1 MGGVAMKGC
10 DNCLHGK
17 KDWQKEEP
25 CVTCLKGSAM
35 SGYQPI
41 SSLEK
46 QVAGSHYKSLKI
58 QPVEF
63 IHANEIGFIAGNVIK
78 YVCRYKAKNGVQDL
92 EKAKHYI
99 EMLIEQETKERK

>member
-1 MGGVAMKGC
+1 MGGVAMSTCNETLKGI
-10 DNCLHGK
+10 GAVY
-17 KDWQKEEP
+17 P
-25 CVTCLKGSAM
+25 VTCTKCGKGSCI
-35 SGYQPI
+35 GKPI
-41 SSLEK
+41 SSLDV
-46 QVAGSHYKSLKI
+46 QVAGSHYKDLPI

-99 EMLIEQETKERK
+99 EMLIEQENKELKK